1 MYQISTLQ
9 ALLQG
14 YTKTVVTVEEF
25 CQNGEIG
32 LGTFEDVNGE
42 MIMLDGKVYRASDS
56 GAVEEMKPNAGV
68 PFAVNS
74 YMDNAVAFEIEAG
87 GSVDEL
93 KKQLNTVIDEDFGLN
108 SMYVV
113 RLDGF
118 FPCVRARSEEGYRSH
133 HIALSEILKKNQKD
147 FMFENTQG
155 SIVAVYFPDYM
166 DGINA
171 AGWHFHYISADR
183 KIGGHVYDLS
193 YEKLSCLRTKQQNIQ
208 IQLPRDMAF
217 DTYALKEV
225 SQEEVKKVEQ

>member
-14 YTKTVVTVEEF
+14 YTKTVVTAGELCEH
-25 CQNGEIG
+25 GEIG

-42 MIMLDGKVYRASDS
+42 MIMLDGKVYRASDCGQVS
-56 GAVEEMKPNAGV
+56 EMAPDAGV
-68 PFAVNS
+68 PFAVCS
-74 YMDNAVAFEIEAG
+74 PMEKAVAFEIQS
-87 GSVDEL
+87 GSSVNDL
-93 KKQLNTVIDEDFGLN
+93 KAQLNLMIDEDFGLN
-108 SMYVV
+108 SMYIV
-113 RLDGF
+113 RLDGNF
-118 FPCVRARSEEGYRSH
+118 LCVKARSEEGYRSH

-147 FMFENTQG
+147 FLFRNTQG
-155 SIVAVYFPDYM
+155 TIVAVYFPDYM

-183 KIGGHVYDLS
+183 KCGGHVYDLS
-193 YEKLSCLRTKQQNIQ
+193 YERLSGLRTKQQNIQ

-225 SQEEVKKVEQ
+225 SEEEVKKVEQ